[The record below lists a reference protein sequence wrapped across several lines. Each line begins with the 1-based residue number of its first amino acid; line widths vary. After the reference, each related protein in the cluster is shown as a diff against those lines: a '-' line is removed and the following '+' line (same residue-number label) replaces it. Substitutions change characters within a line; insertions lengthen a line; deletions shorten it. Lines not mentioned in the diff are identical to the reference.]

1 MASRL
6 EVSSLDHR
14 SVVLLASSEIIY
26 LKEREGRSQA
36 KEICFQETSLS
47 YSKGPFTPFNG
58 TKYTINSECNRCK
71 PSKVQS

>member
-14 SVVLLASSEIIY
+14 SVVLLVSSEIIY
-26 LKEREGRSQA
+26 FKERKGRSKA
-36 KEICFQETSLS
+36 KEICLQKTSLS

-58 TKYTINSECNRCK
+58 TKYAINSVCNRCK